1 MRQDESKLKL
11 SLKAKTCDLSSFATK
26 MNSDAIWSRLAAVQD
41 DAIAVLALSVHGA
54 LLLSFVL
61 GGVVKS
67 SSTTTKATSLPFRL
81 LRRLW
86 LLVSILLAMRAA
98 YLVMKRFEFFMQS
111 RVVLGFNEEDAELLR
126 RSSLYYHVG
135 VCIVIAANLVTCVC
149 CRVRFF
155 AELCAGAMYSSA
167 VLAWLE
173 SMYLFSQVVEVTLH
187 EIYLLTPL
195 TLFVAVTSVKLLI
208 SFICTTT
215 TTTNLADTDTLNK
228 KKRD

>member
-1 MRQDESKLKL
+1 
-11 SLKAKTCDLSSFATK
+11 
-26 MNSDAIWSRLAAVQD
+26 MNLDAIWSRLAAVQD

-67 SSTTTKATSLPFRL
+67 SSATKATSLPFRL

-195 TLFVAVTSVKLLI
+195 TLFVAVTAVKLLI
-208 SFICTTT
+208 AFICTTT
-215 TTTNLADTDTLNK
+215 TTPTDTDTLNK